1 MNQPHIIV
9 GVPTYNR
16 SHLIDRVLES
26 VEGQGY
32 EHWTLLFVDDASQD
46 DTPLKIEEIQEHQ
59 PKVEYY
65 RMPQNSGV
73 NAVRNE
79 LIVQANKI
87 DPDAYILFIDD
98 DDYLAKDCLKYAAD
112 AIVAHPTYHWITLDC
127 IFENGEKISR
137 IKKYGELSYL
147 DDYMFGRRLKGD
159 LTHVVKLSEIGDV
172 RFTDQ
177 FKNAEVWYFWSNLA
191 AKMPLF
197 AINKVGS
204 IKEYLPEGITQNGF
218 NRDRAIDVLK
228 FKIDKLSPF
237 VPEKMLIHQY
247 VTLVKHLIAK
257 KQHAEARQWLSKAFR
272 LNPFYLRQYRYWL
285 YLLF

>member
-46 DTPLKIEEIQEHQ
+46 DTPLKVEEIQEGQ
-59 PKVEYY
+59 SNVKYY